1 MGFGTM
7 IHVFVP
13 LDISPNL
20 DHHYIDQD
28 KLAECFEH
36 KVVGPK
42 EFLHKD
48 VFNFLSTFALTQD
61 GDYNNDKQF
70 LISPFKAYLTDI
82 DLLDNLE
89 LKLKNAFRGDIII
102 HLTFSEHTAI
112 VMDREFWFKTLPN
125 FNIVISDVWEPKFL
139 HITDTLSM
147 SNVLD
152 YIKECEV
159 PEAPFYQSLIK
170 PNANPKMNKWLY
182 TSGLPNTSFYNF
194 DYFIFDTWNQSGV
207 VSESSRYET
216 DDVHDIELYLEL
228 VFSAKKTKDFVC
240 LNRSYKYHRPK
251 IINDLWEAGI
261 LNSSYF
267 SLAEIMTSDEEE
279 YTVIRDNG
287 MPILANGEPRHN
299 ISSGRMSH
307 DSVGNFDW
315 AKHSKMF
322 ISTESQMFDCTDTL
336 PNYPEYDML
345 FVSEKVHKPLAW
357 GMPFIVLGP
366 CRALAHMKQL
376 GFKTFEPYIDESYD
390 LISEPQERY
399 EAVLESIKAFKSSP
413 YPAEELQEIVAHNIR
428 LFYSKK
434 LYQDMVNVL
443 VTQIQHSYNTKRE
456 RDDYEFRR
464 NQ

>member
-1 MGFGTM
+1 M

-13 LDISPNL
+13 LDIGPNL

-36 KVVGPK
+36 KVVGPN

-61 GDYNNDKQF
+61 GDYNNEKQF

-89 LKLKNAFRGDIII
+89 LKLKNTFGGDIVI

-125 FNIVISDVWEPKFL
+125 FNVVISDVWEPKFL
-139 HITDTLSM
+139 HVSDNLSM
-147 SNVLD
+147 TNVLD

-170 PNANPKMNKWLY
+170 PNASPKMNKWLNI
-182 TSGLPNTSFYNF
+182 SGLPNTSFYNF

-216 DDVHDIELYLEL
+216 NDIHDIDLYLEL
-228 VFSAKKTKDFVC
+228 VFSANKIKDFVC

-261 LNSSYF
+261 LNRSYF
-267 SLAEIMTSDEEE
+267 SLAEIVTQDEEE
-279 YTVIRDNG
+279 YTVVKDLG
-287 MPILANGEPRHN
+287 MPILSKGEPEHN
-299 ISSGRMSH
+299 IRRGRMSH
-307 DSVGNFDW
+307 DSVANIDW
-315 AKHSKMF
+315 AKNSKLF
-322 ISTESQMFDCTDTL
+322 ISTESQMYECTDTL
-336 PNYPEYDML
+336 PGYSQYEML

-357 GMPFIVLGP
+357 AMPFIVLGP
-366 CRALAHMKQL
+366 CRSLAHMKQL

-390 LISEPQERY
+390 LIDEPEARY
-399 EAVLESIKAFKSSP
+399 QAVLSSIKKFIAGP
-413 YPAEELQEIVAHNIR
+413 YPKKELEEIAEYNLR

-434 LYQDMVNVL
+434 LYQDMVNQLVL
-443 VTQIQHSYNTKRE
+443 QITHDYVTKRE
-456 RDDYEFRR
+456 RDDFEFRKI
-464 NQ
+464 Q